1 MKRSPLVPRLLS
13 CLPRLRASLAAAA
26 LCALGGAA
34 QASVLILGATG
45 QPGGLT
51 DVQSKIAATGV
62 VSGTVDVFNANTGTP
77 TLALL
82 KSYDAVLVFNDT
94 FNKPFASATQL
105 GNVLA
110 DYVDAGGGV
119 VEAGLSHATI
129 PFGGL
134 TGRFVT
140 GGYDVFNANNNQ
152 NSCGSLG
159 RVADP
164 QSPLM
169 RDIDSFSGGLSALC
183 YRVTPKAGAS
193 VVAYWT
199 NDKPLLGYRTD
210 HKGIVVGLNMFPV
223 SGDVQ
228 AGLWDSSTDGAR
240 LMANS
245 LAFAAGELPEPG
257 SLALLGIAAVAAGVA
272 GRRRAR
278 RA

>member
-1 MKRSPLVPRLLS
+1 
-13 CLPRLRASLAAAA
+13 
-26 LCALGGAA
+26 
-34 QASVLILGATG
+34 
-45 QPGGLT
+45 
-51 DVQSKIAATGV
+51 
-62 VSGTVDVFNANTGTP
+62 
-77 TLALL
+77 
-82 KSYDAVLVFNDT
+82 
-94 FNKPFASATQL
+94 
-105 GNVLA
+105 
-110 DYVDAGGGV
+110 
-119 VEAGLSHATI
+119 
-129 PFGGL
+129 
-134 TGRFVT
+134 
-140 GGYDVFNANNNQ
+140 
-152 NSCGSLG
+152 
-159 RVADP
+159 
-164 QSPLM
+164 M